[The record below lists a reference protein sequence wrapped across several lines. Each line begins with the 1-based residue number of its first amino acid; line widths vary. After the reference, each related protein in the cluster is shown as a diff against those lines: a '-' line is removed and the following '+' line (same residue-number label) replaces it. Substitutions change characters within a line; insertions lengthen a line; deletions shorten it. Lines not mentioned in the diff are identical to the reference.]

1 MDDDFASLRK
11 RVMLDSAAAETKLIE
26 IHALS
31 EQAIDAHAMLS
42 NGLQIVQQG
51 QLNTGLRIDG
61 LVRDMAEAKA
71 ERVNDRRAIEGAFG
85 GVSKELRYM
94 RVTVFVLLLAI
105 VSLNVYGSRPAQAMI
120 ATVWP

>member
-1 MDDDFASLRK
+1 MDDDFASLRQ
-11 RVMLDSAAAETKLIE
+11 RVLLESAAAEVRLAE

-61 LVRDMAEAKA
+61 LVRDMAAAKVEREAQHVAVK
-71 ERVNDRRAIEGAFG
+71 GAFE

-94 RVTVFVLLLAI
+94 RVTVFVVLLAL
-105 VSLNVYGSRPAQAMI
+105 VAMNVYGSRPAQAMI